1 MNGLPG
7 VEADLSSLLRNP
19 ELDLEVRLCLETR
32 LEGIRRA
39 EGLLREEK
47 RRREKGH
54 QETEDRGPR
63 TED

>member
-7 VEADLSSLLRNP
+7 VEADLTSLLRNP
-19 ELDLEVRLCLETR
+19 ELDLEVRLGLETR
-32 LEGIRRA
+32 LEGIRRT
-39 EGLLREEK
+39 ERLL
-47 RRREKGH
+47 RREKGWREENE